1 MIESKDK
8 KLKSGFAVIAGRS
21 NAGKSTLLNAL
32 IGTKLAITTDKPQTT
47 RHAIQG
53 VLHDER
59 GQIVFVDTPGL
70 LFKKKDALT
79 KTLNKKAKDSLEG
92 VEVILYIADPM
103 RAIGGEEQYLLRVLE
118 DTKTPKILVI
128 NKIDLHNP
136 KYLDDYRELAD
147 KFDDVVEVSALY
159 SKHLKT
165 LVNKIFE
172 YLPEGEPIYPE
183 FQLTNIDNK
192 FWFAEI
198 IREKIFHQM
207 YQELPYNINVEVDEI
222 ETRPT
227 KGGASNGAGDNNILY
242 IHAIIEVG
250 DMRYKKMIIGHG
262 GRKIKEIGTSARN
275 DLEKILGGKVFLDLE
290 VEVDPRWME
299 KI

>member
-1 MIESKDK
+1 MTKEKDQ

-47 RHAIQG
+47 RHAIHG
-53 VLHDER
+53 VLHDPR

-79 KTLNKKAKDSLEG
+79 KTLNKKAKDSLLG

-103 RAIGGEEQYLLRVLE
+103 RAIESEEQYLLRVLE
-118 DTKTPKILVI
+118 ETTTPKILVI
-128 NKIDLHNP
+128 NKIDLHDP
-136 KYLDDYRELAD
+136 KYLEDYRELAE

-159 SKHLKT
+159 NKHLKT

-172 YLPEGEPIYPE
+172 YLPEGEPIYPD
-183 FQLTNIDNK
+183 FQITNVDNK

-207 YQELPYNINVEVDEI
+207 YQELPYNINVEVDEMA
-222 ETRPT
+222 TRD
-227 KGGASNGAGDNNILY
+227 NGILY
-242 IHAIIEVG
+242 IHVIIEVG
-250 DMRYKKMIIGHG
+250 DTRYKKMILGKS
-262 GRKIKEIGTSARN
+262 GRKIKEIGTYARK
-275 DLEKILGGKVFLDLE
+275 DLEKITGGKVFLDLM